1 MRDLYPEIEPL
12 ETGMLDVGDGQHI
25 YWEVSGNR
33 EGKPVVFL
41 HGGPGGGTTPTHR
54 RLFDPS
60 KYRIVLFDQ
69 RGCGFSIP
77 HASEPGADLSANTT
91 WHLVA
96 DMERLRAHL
105 GIDRW
110 QVFGGSW
117 GSALALAYAETHPE
131 RVTELVLRGIFTL
144 RRQELDW
151 FYEGGASAVFPDLW
165 EDFLAPVPVGERA
178 HLIDAYHRLLSD
190 PDPAVQQA
198 AAIAWSRWESST
210 ITLLP
215 EAETIARFTAPEYA
229 TAFARIENH
238 YFRHGGWWDEG
249 QLIRD
254 AHRLR
259 DIPTVIVQGRYD
271 MCTPMM
277 TAWDLHRAWPEADL
291 RIIDDAGHAFDEP
304 GILDA
309 LISATDRFARHEEE
323 DAGDGEGDGVAAP
336 VGDADMSDEPAEA
349 EVAEADVD
357 EEEVAEEDSSEGDA
371 AEAAD
376 LRADADDEDDQD
388 DDDEDDDDEDDEDE
402 DDEDD
407 EDDQDDDEDDD
418 EDDEDDDED
427 DEDDDE
433 DDEDDEDESESESDS
448 VRREGREG

>member
-1 MRDLYPEIEPL
+1 MRELYPEIEPL

-33 EGKPVVFL
+33 DGKPVVFL
-41 HGGPGGGTTPTHR
+41 HGGPGGGTSPAHR
-54 RLFDPS
+54 RLFDPA

-69 RGCGFSIP
+69 RGCGLSIP
-77 HASEPGADLSANTT
+77 HASEPGAVLSANTT
-91 WHLVA
+91 WHLIA

-110 QVFGGSW
+110 QVLGGSW

-131 RVTELVLRGIFTL
+131 RVTEIVLRGIFTL

-151 FYEGGASAVFPDLW
+151 FYEGGASALFPDLW
-165 EDFLAPVPVGERA
+165 EDFLAPVPIGERV
-178 HLIDAYHRLLSD
+178 HLIEAYHRLLTD
-190 PDPAVQQA
+190 PDPAVHQP

-215 EAETIARFTAPEYA
+215 QADTIARFTSPEYA

-259 DIPTVIVQGRYD
+259 DIPAVIIQGRYD
-271 MCTPMM
+271 ICTPVM
-277 TAWDLHRAWPEADL
+277 TAWDLHRAWPEAEF

-309 LISATDRFARHEEE
+309 LIAATDRFATDADGFDADDAA
-323 DAGDGEGDGVAAP
+323 DAGVDDDVEDTDDADDVEDEEREDLEGDG
-336 VGDADMSDEPAEA
+336 
-349 EVAEADVD
+349 
-357 EEEVAEEDSSEGDA
+357 
-371 AEAAD
+371 
-376 LRADADDEDDQD
+376 DDEDDD
-388 DDDEDDDDEDDEDE
+388 DDADDDDDDDADDDDVVDDEGDDDEDDDDEEEEE
-402 DDEDD
+402 DDAP
-407 EDDQDDDEDDD
+407 
-418 EDDEDDDED
+418 
-427 DEDDDE
+427 
-433 DDEDDEDESESESDS
+433 SS
-448 VRREGREG
+448 

>member
-1 MRDLYPEIEPL
+1 MRELYPEIEPL

-33 EGKPVVFL
+33 DGKPVVFL
-41 HGGPGGGTTPTHR
+41 HGGPGGGTNPAHR
-54 RLFDPS
+54 RLFDPA

-69 RGCGFSIP
+69 RGCGLSIP
-77 HASEPGADLSANTT
+77 HASEPGAVLSANTT
-91 WHLVA
+91 WHLIA

-110 QVFGGSW
+110 QVLGGSW

-131 RVTELVLRGIFTL
+131 RVTEIILRGIFTL

-151 FYEGGASAVFPDLW
+151 FYEGGASAIFPDLW
-165 EDFLAPVPVGERA
+165 EDFLAPVPIGERV
-178 HLIDAYHRLLSD
+178 HLIDAYHRLLTD
-190 PDPAVQQA
+190 PDPAVHQP

-215 EAETIARFTAPEYA
+215 QADTIARFTSPEYA

-238 YFRHGGWWDEG
+238 YFRHGGWWEEG

-259 DIPTVIVQGRYD
+259 DIPAVIIQGRYD
-271 MCTPMM
+271 MCTPVM
-277 TAWDLHRAWPEADL
+277 TAWDLHRAWPEADF

-309 LISATDRFARHEEE
+309 LIGATDRFAADAAATQGFLGAD
-323 DAGDGEGDGVAAP
+323 DAGG
-336 VGDADMSDEPAEA
+336 ADD
-349 EVAEADVD
+349 DVD
-357 EEEVAEEDSSEGDA
+357 EEGREEPEAESEPEPEPSGDDADDVDGEHSDEDVEDDDGSPDDGDSDDDDDDDDDESDDDDDDESHDDDDDDEDEDEDEDSDDEDDEDSDDEDD
-371 AEAAD
+371 ED
-376 LRADADDEDDQD
+376 SDDEDDDDDDADDEDD
-388 DDDEDDDDEDDEDE
+388 
-402 DDEDD
+402 
-407 EDDQDDDEDDD
+407 
-418 EDDEDDDED
+418 
-427 DEDDDE
+427 
-433 DDEDDEDESESESDS
+433 
-448 VRREGREG
+448 

>member
-12 ETGMLDVGDGQHI
+12 DTGMLDVGDGQHI
-25 YWEVSGNR
+25 YWEISGNR

-41 HGGPGGGTTPTHR
+41 HGGPGAATSPAHR
-54 RLFDPS
+54 RLFDPAR
-60 KYRIVLFDQ
+60 YRIVLFDQ
-69 RGCGFSIP
+69 RGCGLSIP

-144 RRQELDW
+144 RREELDW

-165 EDFLAPVPVGERA
+165 EEFVAPIPLPERG
-178 HLIDAYHRLLSD
+178 HLIEAYARLLQH
-190 PDPAVQQA
+190 PDPEVHEP
-198 AAIAWSRWESST
+198 AAIAWARWEAST

-215 EAETIARFTAPEYA
+215 QADTIARFTTPEFA

-238 YFRHGGWWDEG
+238 YFRHGGWWEQG

-254 AHRLR
+254 ATRLAG
-259 DIPTVIVQGRYD
+259 IPAVIVQGRYD
-271 MCTPMM
+271 MCTPTM
-277 TAWDLHRAWPEADL
+277 TAWDLHQAWPEADL
-291 RIIDDAGHAFDEP
+291 RIIGDAGHAFDEP

-309 LISATDRFARHEEE
+309 LIQATDRFARGY
-323 DAGDGEGDGVAAP
+323 D
-336 VGDADMSDEPAEA
+336 
-349 EVAEADVD
+349 D
-357 EEEVAEEDSSEGDA
+357 EEATDARDDDEATDA
-371 AEAAD
+371 AEATDEATD
-376 LRADADDEDDQD
+376 DADADEDR
-388 DDDEDDDDEDDEDE
+388 DEDDER
-402 DDEDD
+402 
-407 EDDQDDDEDDD
+407 DDDDDDDDDRVDDDDDGDHEDDD
-418 EDDEDDDED
+418 EER
-427 DEDDDE
+427 
-433 DDEDDEDESESESDS
+433 ESDADVNGS
-448 VRREGREG
+448 TEGDADRTPDSDAE